1 MDHNSSAAHVQ
12 STASL
17 AQTQD
22 RSTGSERIN
31 IRPGVGILAVLRHL
45 NYQPWFA
52 LAEFVDN
59 SLHSYL
65 RERSAL
71 CAADGERYKLAV
83 TIHVD
88 PADDGRIIIRDNAA
102 GIRQGDYARAFRPAE
117 LPPDRSG
124 LGEFG
129 MGMKSAACWFS
140 PRWFVRTSALG
151 EPVERTVRFDVNH
164 IVSDS
169 LEELE
174 IHTRAVGVDLHY
186 TEIVL
191 LEPFNLP
198 QGRTVSKMKEH
209 LTDIY
214 RFFLRDDEMC
224 LLYNDEPLRY
234 EEPKILVAPS
244 YKQPDG
250 QAIRWRKEID
260 FDFGTGLRAR
270 GFAAL
275 RETAST
281 RRAGFALFRR
291 KRLIEGS
298 GDEGYRPHT
307 IFGASNSYRF
317 QRLFGELHLEGFEVS
332 HTKDGF
338 RWDENEEAF
347 LDLLKE
353 ELDSDP
359 MPLLKQAENWRASTR
374 EIRDGAAEATERT
387 ASTIQREIPSAL
399 EQLDTE
405 PSADPPEQLPNV
417 EFVARRV
424 VPLVFRGEEWEI
436 VIELTNNPAVGDW
449 LEISEGI
456 ARQHASGNGNIRRI
470 GIRLALAHP
479 FMVRFG
485 GNKAE
490 QIEPL
495 LRVAAGLA
503 LAEHAAYGS
512 GVRYA
517 STIRRN
523 LNDLLREAFSKES

>member
-1 MDHNSSAAHVQ
+1 MDQDSTDENRQ
-12 STASL
+12 STAPPIE
-17 AQTQD
+17 AQEPSA
-22 RSTGSERIN
+22 RSERIN
-31 IRPGVGILAVLRHL
+31 IRPGVGILSVLRHL

-59 SLHSYL
+59 ALQSYL
-65 RERSAL
+65 REHRVLRTAN
-71 CAADGERYKLAV
+71 GERYKLEVAIQIDS
-83 TIHVD
+83 T
-88 PADDGRIIIRDNAA
+88 DDGRITIRDNAA
-102 GIRQGDYARAFRPAE
+102 GIHQRDYARAFRPAE

-140 PRWFVRTSALG
+140 PRWYVRTSALG
-151 EPVERTVRFDVNH
+151 EPVERTVRFDVNR

-186 TEIVL
+186 TEVVL

-198 QGRTVSKMKEH
+198 QGRTVSKIKEH

-214 RFFLRDDEMC
+214 RFFLRSGELR
-224 LLYNDEPLRY
+224 LLYNDEPLYY
-234 EEPKILVAPS
+234 EEPKILVAPR

-250 QAIRWRKEID
+250 QALRWRKEID

-275 RETAST
+275 RETGST

-291 KRLIEGS
+291 KRLVQGS
-298 GDEGYRPHT
+298 GDEGYRPPT
-307 IFGASNSYRF
+307 IFGASTSYRF

-338 RWDENEEAF
+338 RWDENEEPF
-347 LDLLKE
+347 LDLLRE
-353 ELDSDP
+353 ELDGEP
-359 MPLLKQAENWRASTR
+359 LPLLKQAENWRSSTR
-374 EIRDGAAEATERT
+374 EIRAGAEEAVERT
-387 ASTIQREIPSAL
+387 ALTIQREIPSAL
-399 EQLDTE
+399 EQLDPE
-405 PSADPPEQLPNV
+405 PSGDPPEQLPNA
-417 EFVARRV
+417 EFAARRV
-424 VPLVFRGEEWEI
+424 IPLMFRSEDWEI
-436 VIELTNNPAVGDW
+436 IIELTNNPAVGDW
-449 LEISEGI
+449 LEISDGI
-456 ARQHASGNGNIRRI
+456 AQKHASGNGNIRRI

-479 FMVRFG
+479 FMIRFG

-503 LAEHAAYGS
+503 LAEHAASAS
-512 GVRYA
+512 GVKYA
-517 STIRRN
+517 GTIRRN